1 MGPWKGIRFG
11 GTKEPIEL
19 YNLQND
25 IGEKNDV
32 AKDFPEIVD
41 RINEIMKE
49 AREGSEFTK
58 YDPLP
63 EYRRDN
69 ILLDNR
75 IYQTLDRG
83 EGL

>member
-58 YDPLP
+58 YYPLP